1 MNRKAL
7 WAWACYDW
15 ANSAWATAVL
25 SGFFPMLLRLFW
37 RDGLSSSEV
46 TLVLGLANGL
56 SSLAVALAAPA
67 LGAWADRKGA
77 RKRALLAA
85 TALGVAA
92 TLALAAAPEGAWP
105 LASASFALA
114 AIGFALGNLF
124 YDALLVHVAPAH
136 LLERASSLGYG
147 LGYVGGG
154 LFFAGAAWAVA
165 HAEASGAAGAVQA
178 MLAAVAGSALW
189 WGLFSLP
196 VAAWVPEPAS
206 GGAKVSVREVFRELR
221 ARPAALGFL
230 LAYFLYIDGLGAVI
244 RMASDFGLAIG
255 LRPGA
260 MIAALLLVQFVAW
273 PAAIVSGRLA
283 ERVGAVR
290 VLLAEL
296 LVLTAACWAALGV
309 RDAAAFF
316 ALAAVVGAV
325 MGGAQA
331 LSRAVFARL
340 APAGESGG
348 WFGFFNV
355 FGKFA
360 SVIGP
365 IWAGLAAWLA
375 GEPRA
380 SAPAASLLVLA
391 GWMVLW
397 RLRKRLYSEA
407 SPGGSSTTRT

>member
-25 SGFFPMLLRLFW
+25 SGLFPMLLRLFW
-37 RDGLSSSEV
+37 RDGLASSEI

-56 SSLAVALAAPA
+56 ASLAVALAAPV
-67 LGAWADRKGA
+67 LGAWADRTGA
-77 RKRALLAA
+77 RKRMLLAA
-85 TALGVAA
+85 TSLGVCA
-92 TLALAAAPEGAWP
+92 TLALAAVPSGGWVWAA
-105 LASASFALA
+105 LLFALA
-114 AIGFALGNLF
+114 ALGFGIGNLF
-124 YDALLVHVAPAH
+124 YDALLVHVAPSH
-136 LLERASSLGYG
+136 LLARASSLGYG

-165 HAEASGAAGAVQA
+165 HARALGFAGAEEA
-178 MLAAVAGSALW
+178 MLVAVAASALW

-196 VAAWVPEPAS
+196 VAAWVPEPQA
-206 GGAKVSVREVFRELR
+206 GGADVSVREVLHEIRTH
-221 ARPAALGFL
+221 AAVPGFL

-255 LRPGA
+255 LAPSA

-273 PAAIVSGRLA
+273 PAAIAAGRLA
-283 ERVGAVR
+283 ETFGAVR

-296 LVLTAACWAALGV
+296 LVLAVACWAALGV
-309 RDAAAFF
+309 RDATAFF

-325 MGGAQA
+325 MGGVQA

-340 APAGESGG
+340 APRGESGG
-348 WFGFFNV
+348 WFGFFNI

-365 IWAGLAAWLA
+365 IWAGFVAWLA
-375 GEPRA
+375 DTPRA
-380 SAPAASLLVLA
+380 SAPAASLLVLV
-391 GWMVLW
+391 GWVVLW
-397 RLRKRLYSEA
+397 RIRKRLYSA
-407 SPGGSSTTRT
+407 GSSGGSSTTRT